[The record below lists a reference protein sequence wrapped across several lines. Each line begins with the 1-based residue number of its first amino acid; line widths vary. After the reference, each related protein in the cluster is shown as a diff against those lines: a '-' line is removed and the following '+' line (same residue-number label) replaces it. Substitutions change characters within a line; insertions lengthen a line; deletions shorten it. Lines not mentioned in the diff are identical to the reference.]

1 MPEVIEALNGPDHAS
16 VLRRNEWIADVPVES
31 PIARRCDFRREC
43 ALGMCDR
50 SASHYLARIRLR
62 DREALALEPLSYRL
76 NLGWGAPEASVE
88 LGGREPL
95 MVARRSGVLKFGEQS
110 R

>member
-1 MPEVIEALNGPDHAS
+1 MPQVIKAIDGPDHTGE
-16 VLRRNEWIADVPVES
+16 LRWNEWIADVPVES

-62 DREALALEPLSYRL
+62 DREALTLEPLSYRL
-76 NLGWGAPEASVE
+76 NLGRGARETSVE

-95 MVARRSGVLKFGEQS
+95 MVAWRSGILEF
-110 R
+110 